1 MSSEQWIDYA
11 LLLPHLVG
19 MFFAFAFGACA
30 GSFINVV
37 AWRLPQGISIVSPPS
52 RCPVCGYRLP
62 WYDNMPVLGY
72 LRLRGRCSACGVR
85 IPPHYVLIEIVLGL
99 VFVAVYGLLFM
110 PGPESFWFSVGKGW
124 WVSQGPV
131 CAAPALVVVLYC
143 VGSLAAM
150 LLSDARTFHIPLLI
164 PTLCSL
170 LALAGWVLQALVA
183 KHTTHPWPVPL
194 LPWPGVVAAL
204 GGALGL
210 CISIALL
217 RLGVLKH
224 SFADY
229 DAYVKD
235 GEIFAE
241 YPHARREMGKEL
253 AFCLPPVLLAAAGFL
268 LARNV
273 WTDPAATAVPLW
285 VQALAASCAG
295 LLAAG
300 ALVWAIR
307 IGATL
312 LLGVEAMGLGDVHL
326 MAAVGATFGWKVG
339 LVGFLLAPF
348 VGLAWWVAN
357 LMRHAPLR
365 MPFGPSLAVG
375 SVLAFAGKPVL
386 WAAYR
391 GVSTGLN
398 QAADAAREDPMVV
411 LAGSAL
417 CAVVAVVAAAK
428 AGRSER
434 HAGGWAAAAILAML
448 VAVLGWV
455 FGSPAGVW
463 QLASIGAVVAVA
475 AGVGAFLAR
484 ADTEEDAGPR
494 TALAR
499 ILRLLAVVVVLL
511 GVFLAVA
518 RPAQKTKRDGAGPL
532 QPIPTEVQ

>member
-37 AWRLPQGISIVSPPS
+37 AWRLPQGLSIVSPPS

-72 LRLRGRCSACGVR
+72 LRLRGRCGACGVR
-85 IPPHYVLIEIVLGL
+85 IPPHYVLIEIALGL
-99 VFVAVYGLLFM
+99 VFVAIYALLFI
-110 PGPESFWFSVGKGW
+110 PGPGSFWYPVGKGW
-124 WVSQGPV
+124 WVSEGAV
-131 CAAPALVVVLYC
+131 YAAPALIVVLYC
-143 VGSLAAM
+143 IGSLAAM

-164 PTLCSL
+164 PTLASL
-170 LALAGWVLQALVA
+170 LALGGWVVQALVA
-183 KHTTHPWPVPL
+183 KHTSLPWPVPL
-194 LPWPGVVAAL
+194 LPWPGVLAAL
-204 GGALGL
+204 GGMLGL
-210 CISIALL
+210 CLSIVLL
-217 RLGVLKH
+217 RAGVLKH

-229 DAYVKD
+229 DAYVKE

-253 AFCLPPVLLAAAGFL
+253 AFCLAPVLLAAAGFL
-268 LARNV
+268 LARHV
-273 WTDPAATAVPLW
+273 WTGVALEAVPLW
-285 VQALAASCAG
+285 VQALAASGAG

-357 LMRHAPLR
+357 LIRHAPLR

-375 SVLAFAGKPVL
+375 AVLAFAGKPLL
-386 WAAYR
+386 WAAYQ
-391 GVSTGLN
+391 GVSGALN
-398 QAADAAREDPMVV
+398 KAADAAREDPLVV
-411 LAGSAL
+411 LVGAAL
-417 CAVVAVVAAAK
+417 FAVVAVVAAAK
-428 AGRSER
+428 AGRSDR
-434 HAGGWAAAAILAML
+434 HAGGWAAAAIVAML
-448 VAVLGWV
+448 IAVLAWV

-463 QLASIGAVVAVA
+463 QLSVVGGVVALA
-475 AGVGAFLAR
+475 AGAGAFLAR
-484 ADTEEDAGPR
+484 SDTEEDAGPR

-499 ILRLLAVVVVLL
+499 ILRLLAAVVLLL
-511 GVFLAVA
+511 GVFLAMA
-518 RPAQKTKRDGAGPL
+518 RPAQKTKRDGQGPL